1 MFAVI
6 RVRGTVKLMGN
17 IQHTMGLMRL
27 HRVNHLVLIPDGPT
41 AKGMLQKT
49 KDYVTW
55 GEIDADTLAE
65 MLEKRGRLSGNRK
78 LTEVDL
84 IDTDYSDFK
93 AMAEALIKGEYKL
106 GDPIKPVLRLHP
118 PAKGYEG
125 IKKPFVM
132 GGALGY
138 RGQHINDLIRRM
150 L

>member
-6 RVRGTVKLMGN
+6 RVRGTIKLMGD
-17 IQHTMGLMRL
+17 IQYTMGIMRL
-27 HRVNHLVLIPDGPT
+27 NRVNHCVLIPDDPT
-41 AKGMLQKT
+41 TKGMLQKV

-65 MLEKRGRLSGNRK
+65 MLEKRGRLIGNK
-78 LTEVDL
+78 TLTLVDL
-84 IDTDYSDFK
+84 VDTDFKDFE
-93 AMAEALIKGEYKL
+93 AMAEALIAGEYKL
-106 GDPIKPVLRLHP
+106 GDPFKPVMRLHP

>member
-6 RVRGTVKLMGN
+6 RVRGTVKLMGE
-17 IQHTMGLMRL
+17 IQDTMKHMRL
-27 HRVNHLVLIPDGPT
+27 HRVNHCVLVPDNAT
-41 AKGMLQKT
+41 SKGMLQKT

-55 GEIDADTLAE
+55 GEIDVDTLAE
-65 MLEKRGRLSGNRK
+65 MLEKRGRLIGNK
-78 LTEVDL
+78 VLTEVDL
-84 IDTDYSDFK
+84 VDTDYSDFK
-93 AMAEALIKGEYKL
+93 GLAEGLIAGDYKL
-106 GDPIKPVLRLHP
+106 GDPIKPVMRLHP